1 MSNWALIINPAN
13 KIEFRNLFNQLGSK
27 ETVLRNGYNNNN
39 IELKN
44 YSMTYEQKSIYSG
57 QLSGTHELSDMT
69 KLTWTG
75 GYGYTNR
82 QNQTTVVL
90 LRAVHWVATIHSPS
104 IFNNRKVQ
112 PCNKRHVFTQH

>member
-57 QLSGTHELSDMT
+57 QLSGTHELS
-69 KLTWTG
+69 
-75 GYGYTNR
+75 
-82 QNQTTVVL
+82 
-90 LRAVHWVATIHSPS
+90 I
-104 IFNNRKVQ
+104 
-112 PCNKRHVFTQH
+112 

>member
-1 MSNWALIINPAN
+1 
-13 KIEFRNLFNQLGSK
+13 LFNQLGSK

-82 QNQTTVVL
+82 QEPDNRRFTSSRTL
-90 LRAVHWVATIHSPS
+90 GSNDPFTINIQQSQSPTLQQAA
-104 IFNNRKVQ
+104 R
-112 PCNKRHVFTQH
+112 FTQH